1 MRTEEEIKQQL
12 EEYKESFAHRDMSN
26 PLDRLVGG
34 FDKIWIE
41 ALEWVLESEQ
51 E

>member
-1 MRTEEEIKQQL
+1 MKTKEAILEQL
-12 EEYKESFAHRDMSN
+12 NECKESFAHRDMAN

-41 ALEWVLESEQ
+41 ALEWVLED
-51 E
+51 

>member
-1 MRTEEEIKQQL
+1 MRTEKEIRTELKSYEES
-12 EEYKESFAHRDMSN
+12 YAHRDMSN

-41 ALEWVLESEQ
+41 ALKWVLEYEEQ
-51 E
+51 

>member
-1 MRTEEEIKQQL
+1 MRTEEEIKEQL
-12 EEYKESFAHRDMSN
+12 KEYEFSFAHRDMSD

-41 ALEWVLESEQ
+41 ALKWVLGEGK
-51 E
+51 